1 MDLKELLD
9 LHEVI
14 ESRINAYWTYWS
26 VAIIAVAG
34 WLFGKETP
42 LPLQYQWQIAVA
54 IGVFFLANLIVLWNA
69 TTLVTGFRDE
79 IRLKAGHTDFESP
92 KLAQAL
98 EKDPLVCRLPLTLA
112 LHLVID
118 IIVLW
123 AIFSA
128 YS

>member
-34 WLFGKETP
+34 WLFSNETP
-42 LPLQYQWQIAVA
+42 LPKQPLLQIAIA
-54 IGVFFLANLIVLWNA
+54 IGVFFLANLVVLWNA
-69 TTLVTGFRDE
+69 TSLVTGFRDE
-79 IRLKAGHTDFESP
+79 IRLKASHTNFESP

-98 EKDPLVCRLPLTLA
+98 KNDPLVFRLPLTLA
-112 LHLVID
+112 LHLIID
-118 IIVLW
+118 VIVLL
-123 AIFSA
+123 AIFCACS
-128 YS
+128 